1 MKFMI
6 SWKIAPGHHK
16 PAGEGFL
23 KSGAPMPDGL
33 TLIGRWHA
41 RLGLS
46 VNGPWSKVKTRKH
59 FMGIWLNG
67 QTCWTWKQ
75 IRFSRTAKRPKRYPG
90 FTASDAAISGL
101 TSTWRQCLIRCTVQ
115 PREFRPQHPL

>member
-23 KSGAPMPDGL
+23 KSGAPIPEGL

-41 RLGLS
+41 PGS
-46 VNGPWSKVKTRKH
+46 VRGWALVEGEDLKALYEHLAQWANLLDFETDPV
-59 FMGIWLNG
+59 LED
-67 QTCWTWKQ
+67 
-75 IRFSRTAKRPKRYPG
+75 
-90 FTASDAAISGL
+90 SDAAEALSRVYGK
-101 TSTWRQCLIRCTVQ
+101 
-115 PREFRPQHPL
+115 

>member
-41 RLGLS
+41 PGSVREWALVEGEDQKALYGYLAQWANLLDLETDPVLEDSEAAEALS
-46 VNGPWSKVKTRKH
+46 RVYGK
-59 FMGIWLNG
+59 
-67 QTCWTWKQ
+67 
-75 IRFSRTAKRPKRYPG
+75 
-90 FTASDAAISGL
+90 
-101 TSTWRQCLIRCTVQ
+101 
-115 PREFRPQHPL
+115 